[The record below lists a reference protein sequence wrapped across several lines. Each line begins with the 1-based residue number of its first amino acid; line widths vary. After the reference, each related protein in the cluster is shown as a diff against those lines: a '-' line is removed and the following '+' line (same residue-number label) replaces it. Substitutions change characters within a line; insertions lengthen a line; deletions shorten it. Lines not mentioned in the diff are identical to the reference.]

1 MMLLSNS
8 SALRSLE
15 EFMRVML
22 SGSFREKGILPAEAS
37 PERVVVEGEEI
48 NLFYPGLL
56 IVGEGYRVH

>member
-1 MMLLSNS
+1 
-8 SALRSLE
+8 
-15 EFMRVML
+15 MRVML